1 MSKSVIVYGSRGC
14 GKTTNATRIAKALG
28 LTQIIDNAE
37 FDPRQLPALNG
48 VLMLTTE
55 NPVYAH
61 ETWKPY
67 FPDTMFY
74 PCAMRRVE
82 RHEAGLPVH

>member
-1 MSKSVIVYGSRGC
+1 MPKSVIVYGPRGC

-28 LTQIIDNAE
+28 LTKVIDGAE

-48 VLMLTTE
+48 VLVLVTD

-61 ETWKPY
+61 EIWKPT

-74 PCAMRRVE
+74 PAAMRRVE